1 MTENT
6 IDLFDLIAEL
16 PTISEQKEIDK
27 LLEKNPDLIYD
38 DVPLPDEKK
47 VDIFNLLQNV
57 DYRNLSFYN
66 RLGDNEKKTFPIFVA
81 MRWLSGISDSSSHH
95 DDTLFYVNNVLNV
108 DFDIL
113 SKHPELMWKLMACG
127 GSGSKQRYGWIP
139 SPKRS
144 KTSNKVDEFMLRWYP
159 GANDLEL
166 KILTGK
172 MTRDEFEQFA
182 KSAEADDRK
191 IKELLEDFD
200 VSRGIKP
207 KKAAKKRK
215 D

>member
-1 MTENT
+1 M
-6 IDLFDLIAEL
+6 DLFDLIADL
-16 PTISEQKEIDK
+16 PSISEQKEIDK
-27 LLEKNPDLIYD
+27 LLAKNPDLIYD
-38 DVPLPDEKK
+38 DVPLPDDKK

-66 RLGDNEKKTFPIFVA
+66 RLTENEQKTFPLYVA
-81 MRWLSGISDSSSHH
+81 MRWLSGVSDSSVHR
-95 DDTLFYVNNVLNV
+95 DNTLFYVNNVLNV
-108 DFDIL
+108 DFDVL
-113 SKHPELMWKLMACG
+113 SKHPEFMWKLMAAGGCG
-127 GSGSKQRYGWIP
+127 TKLRYNWIP
-139 SPKRS
+139 SAKKS

-159 GANDLEL
+159 SANDLEL

-182 KSAEADDRK
+182 KSAESDDRK

-200 VSRGIKP
+200 IQRGVKP
-207 KKAAKKRK
+207 KKATKKRK